1 MAELWT
7 ILRDYNEYMVLI
19 GGWVPFFLLQR
30 YGEGSVEHVG
40 SLDIDLALNAQAIPV
55 DAYETILDRLQDRG
69 YHHRVDRQGRPIP
82 FSFERAVVVEG
93 GSRVVVQVDLLA
105 PQYGGTGP
113 RHRHQVVQDL
123 LARKVRGADLVF
135 DHFEVEEQT
144 ARLPNGAQINVQ
156 IKIADA
162 VSCFVM
168 KGIALASRASEKDAY
183 DLYLLC
189 KNYKSGPASLAAEL
203 QAMRWHS
210 LIQEA
215 LKSVTEYFDG
225 VDAIGPIAVADFLEV
240 NDPEEREVVCRDAYE
255 VLRYMLEK
263 AREDLTWRQ
272 LY

>member
-1 MAELWT
+1 LPSRRDYPTDATRASLQVMAELWT

-113 RHRHQVVQDL
+113 RQLGIRWFKTCL
-123 LARKVRGADLVF
+123 PERSEGR
-135 DHFEVEEQT
+135 T
-144 ARLPNGAQINVQ
+144 WCSITSRLR
-156 IKIADA
+156 
-162 VSCFVM
+162 
-168 KGIALASRASEKDAY
+168 SRRPGY
-183 DLYLLC
+183 PTVH
-189 KNYKSGPASLAAEL
+189 KSTF
-203 QAMRWHS
+203 R
-210 LIQEA
+210 
-215 LKSVTEYFDG
+215 
-225 VDAIGPIAVADFLEV
+225 
-240 NDPEEREVVCRDAYE
+240 
-255 VLRYMLEK
+255 
-263 AREDLTWRQ
+263 
-272 LY
+272 